1 VSAAIELRSQNPQ
14 QTLLLG
20 RALGETLHAGDVVA
34 ISGPLG
40 AGKTQLVKGIA
51 QGLGVASDEPVVSPT
66 FVLVREYRGRTKL
79 YHVDAYRLSGA
90 NELRALGLEEMQE
103 EPGTVIVIEW
113 ADRVPEAI
121 PPDAHRVHLEH
132 VSPTTRRVRVAVVQ
146 QRRQRELARRL
157 RECCQRRSRKR

>member
-1 VSAAIELRSQNPQ
+1 VSAAIELRSESPQ
-14 QTLLLG
+14 QTLLFG

-51 QGLGVASDEPVVSPT
+51 QGLGVAGDEPVVSPT

-79 YHVDAYRLSGA
+79 YHLDAYRLSGA
-90 NELRALGLEEMQE
+90 NELLALGLEEMQQ
-103 EPGTVIVIEW
+103 EPDAVIVIEW

-121 PPDAHRVHLEH
+121 PPEALRLEH
-132 VSPTTRRVRVAVVQ
+132 VSPTSRRVRVAVAE
-146 QRRQRELARRL
+146 RRRRRELTQRL
-157 RECCQRRSRKR
+157 RECCPRGGRTR